1 MKRSA
6 IWLFVFAVLLIAAS
20 IFLGE
25 SSQSGQQQS
34 IEQTRAAKSAYAS
47 FRTSAGLAASENL
60 KLYKSA
66 QLASVG
72 SGSDFLGFVFVKDSL
87 VWWSDNAVLP
97 LITDTAPGIK
107 TFGNGWYLPFV
118 STEGNTTSLVLG
130 RVFEQYPFNNQY
142 LKDGFTAAIGLND
155 QWTIA
160 KPGEPQAIEIDASR
174 DFFVKGNFIAN
185 EPPMASVWPFI
196 LGLTL
201 LFMSL
206 KSLLRQYVFGFSTPI
221 AISFL
226 YLLRLLFSDWL
237 QQSPLWSFGL
247 FRPDQ
252 YASSWLLNS
261 PADLILISTILFFL
275 SLNTS
280 ALLRKFQN
288 VIRGFTGVAALSIV
302 AISFAYLCNSLVS
315 GLVLDSRIPFDFD
328 KVFSLNGYSF
338 LGFGIIGL
346 LVSSAIRVSKAFAVF
361 SSEAVAKSSSRTAA
375 SVIGPAGLL
384 ALTYLLDD
392 TDKWVSTLSTIT
404 MMWGWFI
411 GGHFK
416 LKTGS
421 SAFTSY
427 LSFLAGIAL
436 ISSAIIF
443 VHNQTRERESRQVLA
458 TRLENE
464 RDRVAEYLFED
475 VAKGIRSDKQL
486 SQLFSSPYER
496 MTANLEVADSI
507 ERRVLSNHL
516 SGYWDRYDITVRSF
530 NANGLPVNTG
540 GDPTWSLNY
549 YDQQLRQSG
558 NDSSHYGLFFIGGS
572 EGRMSYT
579 GKAAVYD
586 ADTVSGIV
594 VLSLTSKPLGGRS
607 GFPELLLSGSVPQS
621 KNISDYS
628 FAYYRNDT
636 MINKSGDFAYPRLG
650 MNVSEGRSASDFF
663 SRDGWSHLYHRT
675 SGNAF
680 LLVSLPSKGLYQFST
695 VFSYLFG
702 IYGFVFL
709 MFYASRFL
717 ILNKWRWR
725 PNIGVRIRLSVVMIV
740 VLTML
745 ITGGATVWYIFN
757 TYRADGGPETES
769 RIRILLGALQ
779 DEIGGRYTG
788 VPLSGGDEMNS
799 SLAGLTKALGA
810 DFNLYDPSGRL
821 LYSSQPKLYDQQIV
835 APLINPDALDKLRS
849 QSASFVSLRE
859 RIGTFEY
866 LSSYVPLLEGSSAVK
881 GYLNISYF
889 SQQAELEQ
897 RVSGFLV
904 AVVNLYVLLFAFA
917 SFLTFLLSTR
927 ITQPLQVIREKLA
940 SVTFG
945 KRNELL
951 EWHSEDEIGDLVKE
965 YNRMATELSAAA
977 EQLARSERES
987 AWREMAR
994 QVAHEIKNPLTPMK
1008 LGLQH
1013 LQRAWRDNHP
1023 DKDQITER
1031 MTKVL
1036 IEQIDA
1042 LSNIATEFSG
1052 FAQMPQANKSR
1063 VALQEILRSV
1073 VELYSEYEN
1082 INVVLIDQ
1090 TPTTLM
1096 IFADKEQL
1104 TRVFVNLV
1112 KNAVQAVNQDE
1123 GGLVEVVVS
1132 GSHGWGLVE
1141 VRDNGHGI
1149 SDEQKPRIFT
1159 PNFTTKSGGTGLGLA
1174 ICHQIVMQTGGNIYF
1189 ESTVGSGASFFVR
1202 LPLEKLSV

>member
-6 IWLFVFAVLLIAAS
+6 IWLLGFAVLLLAAS
-20 IFLGE
+20 ILLSE
-25 SSQSGQQQS
+25 RSESGQQQS
-34 IEQTRAAKSAYAS
+34 IAEARDTKSAFDSFCRAAEM
-47 FRTSAGLAASENL
+47 AAADNL
-60 KLYKSA
+60 NLYKNGR
-66 QLASVG
+66 LTKVNL
-72 SGSDFLGFVFVKDSL
+72 GSDSYGFIFENDSL
-87 VWWSDNAVLP
+87 VWWSDNSVSP
-97 LITDTAPGIK
+97 HVNDTASGIK
-107 TFGNGWYLPFV
+107 LFGNGWYLSQV
-118 STEGNTTSLVLG
+118 SKEGGITSMVLG
-130 RVFEQYPFNNQY
+130 RVYVQYPFNNQY
-142 LKDGFTAAIGLND
+142 LKDGFTEAIGLND

-160 KPGEPQAIEIDASR
+160 KPNEPNAIEIDAKQG
-174 DFFVKGNFIAN
+174 FFIKEKTSSN
-185 EPPMASVWPFI
+185 EPIIDSVWLFL
-196 LGLTL
+196 LGLAL
-201 LFMSL
+201 LFLSL
-206 KSLLRQYVFGFSTPI
+206 NTVLKTYVHGMATPI
-221 AISFL
+221 ALAFM

-237 QQSPLWSFGL
+237 QQSPLWGFGL
-247 FRPDQ
+247 FGPDQ

-261 PADLILISTILFFL
+261 PADLILVSAMLFFF
-275 SLNTS
+275 SRNTPH
-280 ALLRKFQN
+280 LLRKTKN
-288 VIRGFTGVAALSIV
+288 VFCDIKGVATLSALS
-302 AISFAYLCNSLVS
+302 ISFAYLCNSLVA

-346 LVSSAIRVSKAFAVF
+346 LVSASIRLSKSIAAFSKENFATNT
-361 SSEAVAKSSSRTAA
+361 AKTAA
-375 SVIGPAGLL
+375 SIIGPAALL
-384 ALTYLLDD
+384 VLTFIVGYAE
-392 TDKWVSTLSTIT
+392 KWISILSIIT
-404 MMWGWFI
+404 MLWGWFI
-411 GGHFK
+411 GGYFR
-416 LKTGS
+416 LKTGR

-427 LSFLAGIAL
+427 LALLAGTAL
-436 ISSAIIF
+436 ISSAMLF
-443 VHNQTRERESRQVLA
+443 VHIQTRERESRRVLA

-475 VAKGIRSDKQL
+475 VAKSMRSDEQL
-486 SQLFSSPYER
+486 RQLFSSPYER
-496 MTANLEVADSI
+496 MTANLDIADSI
-507 ERRVLSNHL
+507 ERRVLRNHL
-516 SGYWDRYDITVRSF
+516 SGYWERYDITVRSF

-549 YDQQLRQSG
+549 YDEQLRQAG

-579 GKAAVYD
+579 GKTAVYD

-594 VLSLTSKPLGGRS
+594 VLSFTSKPLGGRT

-621 KNISDYS
+621 KNVSDYS

-636 MINKSGDFAYPRLG
+636 LINKSGDFAYPRIGNKDRVGLG
-650 MNVSEGRSASDFF
+650 MSDFF
-663 SRDGWSHLYHRT
+663 VQDGWSHLYHRT
-675 SGNAF
+675 SENAF
-680 LLVSLPSKGLYQFST
+680 LLVSIPAKGVYQFST

-709 MFYASRFL
+709 MTYAIRFL
-717 ILNKWRWR
+717 IVNKWRWR
-725 PNIGVRIRLSVVMIV
+725 PNIGARIRLSVVMIV

-745 ITGGATVWYIFN
+745 ITGGATVWYIFS

-769 RIRILLGALQ
+769 RIRVLLGALQ
-779 DEIGGRYTG
+779 DEIGGRYSG

-799 SLAGLTKALGA
+799 SLAGLAKALGA
-810 DFNLYDPSGRL
+810 DFNLYDTGGRL

-835 APLINPDALDKLRS
+835 APLINPDALFKLRS

-866 LSSYVPLLEGSSAVK
+866 LSSYVPLLEGTASVK

-904 AVVNLYVLLFAFA
+904 AVVNLYVLLFALA
-917 SFLTFLLSTR
+917 SFVTFWLSTR
-927 ITQPLQVIREKLA
+927 ITQPLQAIREKLA

-951 EWHSEDEIGDLVKE
+951 EWHSDDEIGELVKE

-1063 VALQEILRSV
+1063 IALQEILKSV
-1073 VELYSEYEN
+1073 VELYSEYDN
-1082 INVVLIDQ
+1082 IRVVLIDQ
-1090 TPTTLM
+1090 TTNPLTILV
-1096 IFADKEQL
+1096 DKEQL
-1104 TRVFVNLV
+1104 SRVFVNLI
-1112 KNAVQAVNQDE
+1112 KNAVQAVKQDG
-1123 GGLVEVVVS
+1123 GGLVEAVVTAS
-1132 GSHGWGLVE
+1132 GGWGLVE
-1141 VRDNGHGI
+1141 VRDNGNGI
-1149 SDEQKPRIFT
+1149 PDEQKPRIFT

-1174 ICHQIVMQTGGNIYF
+1174 ICHQIVTQSGGNIYF
-1189 ESTVGSGASFFVR
+1189 ESEAGKGTSFFVR
-1202 LPLEKLSV
+1202 LPLEKAPV